1 MYSYGSFK
9 DQAIEYV
16 KQAVQE
22 DNAGNYAKAFP
33 LYMNALE
40 YFKTYLKYEP
50 NLKMREAVQDKF
62 TVYLRRAEEIRA
74 VLDEGQP
81 SHTYFRP
88 VAKPGGCET
97 GLNSAIKRE
106 NPNVKWSDVAGLER
120 AKQAFQEAV
129 ILPLKFPQFFT
140 GKQQQQRTFLL
151 YGPSGT
157 GKSYLAKAVATEV
170 NFTFFSVSS
179 SNLVSKWKS
188 ESAKLVSSLFQT
200 ARENAPAFIFIDEI
214 DTLYGEGNENEASTK
229 TKTELIVQMQDIGY
243 TDQKI
248 LVIAT
253 TNAPFALDQP
263 IRRRFDK
270 RIYIPLPDLKA
281 RQHMFKVHLGDTPY
295 NLTESDFE
303 YLASRTEGFSGSDI
317 SICVEDVLLEPI
329 RKTQDAMF
337 FYENPEGM
345 WTLCE
350 PEQQG
355 AVQTTMQELASKGLS
370 SKILP
375 TPVTR
380 TDFEKILARK
390 KPTVSKADLK
400 VYERF
405 TKEYGEE
412 G

>member
-1 MYSYGSFK
+1 MPWSTSRPTSSMSPTL
-9 DQAIEYV
+9 
-16 KQAVQE
+16 
-22 DNAGNYAKAFP
+22 N
-33 LYMNALE
+33 
-40 YFKTYLKYEP
+40 
-50 NLKMREAVQDKF
+50 MREAVQHKF
-62 TVYLRRAEEIRA
+62 TEYLRRAEEIRA

-88 VAKPGGCET
+88 VEKPGGSGT

-157 GKSYLAKAVATEV
+157 GKSYLAKAVATEA
-170 NFTFFSVSS
+170 NFTFFSASS

-200 ARENAPAFIFIDEI
+200 ARENAPSIIFIDEI
-214 DTLYGEGNENEASTK
+214 DTLYGEGNDNEASTK
-229 TKTELIVQMQDIGY
+229 TKTELLVQMQDIGY
-243 TDQKI
+243 NDQKI

-263 IRRRFDK
+263 IRRRFEA
-270 RIYIPLPDLKA
+270 YIHPATRLEGSPT
-281 RQHMFKVHLGDTPY
+281 HVHLGDTPY

>member
-9 DQAIEYV
+9 DQAIEPTSSMSPTL
-16 KQAVQE
+16 
-22 DNAGNYAKAFP
+22 N
-33 LYMNALE
+33 
-40 YFKTYLKYEP
+40 
-50 NLKMREAVQDKF
+50 MREAVQHKF
-62 TVYLRRAEEIRA
+62 TEYLRRAEEIRA

-88 VAKPGGCET
+88 VEKPGGSGT

-157 GKSYLAKAVATEV
+157 GKSYLAKAVATEA
-170 NFTFFSVSS
+170 NFTFFSASS

-200 ARENAPAFIFIDEI
+200 ARENAPSIIFIDEI
-214 DTLYGEGNENEASTK
+214 DTLYGEGNDNEASTK
-229 TKTELIVQMQDIGY
+229 TKTELLVQMQDIGY
-243 TDQKI
+243 NDQKI

-253 TNAPFALDQP
+253 TNAPFALDQ
-263 IRRRFDK
+263 
-270 RIYIPLPDLKA
+270 
-281 RQHMFKVHLGDTPY
+281 VHLGDTPY